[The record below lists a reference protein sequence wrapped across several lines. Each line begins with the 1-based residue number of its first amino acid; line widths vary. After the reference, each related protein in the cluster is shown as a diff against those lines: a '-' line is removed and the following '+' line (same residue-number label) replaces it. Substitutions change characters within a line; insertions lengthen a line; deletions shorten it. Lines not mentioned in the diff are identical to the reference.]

1 MAFLNSRAV
10 KLAMEARKKMEQE
23 KQLLELEI
31 ENSKKIAQRTAF
43 EVTTTAKIER
53 RLRGDSLQSKKDA
66 LARELYNRR
75 TQLADLYS
83 SEMDFWRSEVS
94 AQKETMAERKA
105 MIMERAY
112 ALRDAR
118 EAARKK
124 MIQDK
129 LDQLWRDGCD
139 DARTL
144 DSKELNKF
152 MGAERL
158 RQIEEKEN
166 RRKNAKA
173 EETVFLGEWT
183 RQLSLL
189 EEKDRAKQAKRDKS
203 NADTAAGLEEQI
215 RFNDELKAQ
224 HFKKMQEDDEREIS
238 EVRFRMLV
246 VMLLSLTPFSHATIQ
261 LSPTHPTNPLLNQLS
276 TQLKKQQQVRQAL
289 ADEAS
294 LREKLQLEAIQRGK
308 DVQAF
313 NEQYKDLRRQEMAI
327 EAERDAVLLQE
338 ALKKE
343 RDKIAEENAKA
354 EAGYEA
360 ARQYR
365 KYLEELMLKEKA
377 DNGFMDD
384 VVRKESEKVW
394 KARDDALKAREDAR
408 AYLMKLV
415 NEGRQQQIAIKKQA
429 VLQEKENDRRYAS
442 KFIDDIKDG
451 ISKDKQ
457 AADLRRKMAEEHNV
471 QLMEQIA
478 ERRRQEEIA
487 KQAIYLEDKKTKH
500 IELIHQERLKQQA
513 GHLRLQFPLR
523 KPDY

>member
-1 MAFLNSRAV
+1 M
-10 KLAMEARKKMEQE
+10 Q
-23 KQLLELEI
+23 
-31 ENSKKIAQRTAF
+31 
-43 EVTTTAKIER
+43 
-53 RLRGDSLQSKKDA
+53 
-66 LARELYNRR
+66 
-75 TQLADLYS
+75 
-83 SEMDFWRSEVS
+83 
-94 AQKETMAERKA
+94 
-105 MIMERAY
+105 AY
-112 ALRDAR
+112 
-118 EAARKK
+118 
-124 MIQDK
+124 
-129 LDQLWRDGCD
+129 
-139 DARTL
+139 
-144 DSKELNKF
+144 
-152 MGAERL
+152 
-158 RQIEEKEN
+158 
-166 RRKNAKA
+166 
-173 EETVFLGEWT
+173 
-183 RQLSLL
+183 
-189 EEKDRAKQAKRDKS
+189 
-203 NADTAAGLEEQI
+203 
-215 RFNDELKAQ
+215 
-224 HFKKMQEDDEREIS
+224 
-238 EVRFRMLV
+238 
-246 VMLLSLTPFSHATIQ
+246 
-261 LSPTHPTNPLLNQLS
+261 
-276 TQLKKQQQVRQAL
+276 
-289 ADEAS
+289 
-294 LREKLQLEAIQRGK
+294 
-308 DVQAF
+308 
-313 NEQYKDLRRQEMAI
+313 NEQYKDLRRQEAAI

-377 DNGFMDD
+377 DNGFMDE